1 MGERV
6 EKRKKEI
13 LRLFNQKII
22 GALMFGNCGLDR
34 MIYVF
39 TSLCVFKELGLGFH
53 EVKGENSPDNSKKN
67 ELKKRSRILFST

>member
-34 MIYVF
+34 RIYVF
-39 TSLCVFKELGLGFH
+39 TSSCVFKELGLGFH
-53 EVKGENSPDNSKKN
+53 EESQG
-67 ELKKRSRILFST
+67 